1 MPALRRRS
9 LWSNLS
15 ERASDWGE
23 SARSHL
29 PASLHSKLD
38 RIPSA
43 AITGAAITLF
53 AVVLVGLAV
62 SAGAVYRSF
71 SAPGAHRAANDLEPS
86 ASARV
91 GEAPLAATSAPAA
104 AAKAAPAPPD
114 EAKVLLDLADAH
126 LTDHR
131 DAEVPA
137 LLSRLIARRPELK
150 TDERLTRVLLAA
162 ASSSDWRAAQD
173 SFELLTGPMGE
184 AGAAL
189 VYELSLKRDLG
200 ESIRRRADRWLG
212 SKDFE
217 RVASLQ
223 VYAAQKLRRAKTCEA
238 KQSLLEFAANAGG
251 KYVLAYLRELDERTS
266 CAPENLDNCFPCMRS
281 DARLKSA
288 LAKVEGAR

>member
-1 MPALRRRS
+1 MRRRS

-15 ERASDWGE
+15 DRASDWGE

-29 PASLHSKLD
+29 PASLHTKLA

-43 AITGAAITLF
+43 AITGAAVTMF

-71 SAPGAHRAANDLEPS
+71 SASGARRAPSEPTPS
-86 ASARV
+86 ARLGA
-91 GEAPLAATSAPAA
+91 APPAA
-104 AAKAAPAPPD
+104 LSATAAKAAPVPAD

-126 LTDHR
+126 LNDHR

-150 TDERLTRVLLAA
+150 TDERLTRILLAA
-162 ASSSDWRAAQD
+162 ASSNDWRAAQD

-200 ESIRRRADRWLG
+200 ESIRRRADRWLSG
-212 SKDFE
+212 KDFE

-251 KYVLAYLRELDERTS
+251 KYVHAYLKELDERTS

-281 DARLKSA
+281 DGRLKSA
-288 LAKVEGAR
+288 LAKLEGR